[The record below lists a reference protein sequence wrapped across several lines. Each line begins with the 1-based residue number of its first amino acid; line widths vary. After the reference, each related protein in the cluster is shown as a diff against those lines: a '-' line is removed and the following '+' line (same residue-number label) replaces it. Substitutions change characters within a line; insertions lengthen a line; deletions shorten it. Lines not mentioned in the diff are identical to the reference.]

1 MSWILIHSYEN
12 RNGLIIKNLKQ
23 FIPQFYLKQM
33 DPISNSRYSSRSQF
47 LFYLSFMRNRAT
59 LITLLEET
67 FQQISQFGKPT
78 SANNLAFLIFSLFLS
93 FPYLATGASCSCTTI
108 SWNTSAHC
116 PCQMKSTFL
125 QNIKGWQNFQSHL
138 ASMWKKDKK
147 KTF

>member
-1 MSWILIHSYEN
+1 MYVLNPDTSIRKK

-78 SANNLAFLIFSLFLS
+78 SANNLAFFDFFSVFVISLFGNGCKLQLHDHLVKYFCS
-93 FPYLATGASCSCTTI
+93 LPVSNEIHISAKYQRLAEFPITPGLDV
-108 SWNTSAHC
+108 
-116 PCQMKSTFL
+116 K
-125 QNIKGWQNFQSHL
+125 KG
-138 ASMWKKDKK
+138 
-147 KTF
+147 

>member
-1 MSWILIHSYEN
+1 MYVLNPDTSIRKK

-67 FQQISQFGKPT
+67 SQQISQFGKPT

-138 ASMWKKDKK
+138 ASMWKKG
-147 KTF
+147 